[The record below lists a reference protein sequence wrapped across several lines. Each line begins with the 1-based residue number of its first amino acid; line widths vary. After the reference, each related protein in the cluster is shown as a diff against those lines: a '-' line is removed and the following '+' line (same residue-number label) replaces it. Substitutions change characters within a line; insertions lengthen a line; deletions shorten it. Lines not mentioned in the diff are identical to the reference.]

1 MGDRLAILVIHGMG
15 TQKPYETLDQFAC
28 GLEPQL
34 NSFGQPPSYS
44 RTLEYREHKSDPAKQ
59 QKHWT
64 QAIVRFHSLE
74 PIDSERPAIIDLI
87 EYYWAPIIN
96 GRVKALESLQFLIK
110 SALSPFD
117 YLRENLVAIAEV
129 SIDGTGA
136 TTPKAIKEGLPATS
150 NSQILQ
156 ILIRELARA
165 VFIFFPMLLL
175 VAGIY
180 SLLAQPMLN
189 ALAPKQNADWI
200 TYFWSGRPSWI
211 YAVEVALGAL
221 RWLLLGMTGKFLIQS
236 FLHADQPSQKI
247 DKLLIRCNV
256 LVGALFLALVAL
268 PFLDS
273 VWHLGPVALHGIA
286 VFLNRFHE
294 LGPGPRHDSDAA
306 MRWLHLRVA
315 FAPLGLRLFHMLG
328 YVALA
333 TLTYL
338 INRFLTTA
346 IGDLAVYLGADTLST
361 NFVARSQIMEECTQ
375 TVLELLGSQ
384 HDLIPNHTPSNY
396 DRIIIAAHSLGSV
409 IAYDTLNDLM
419 AQNMAFPPP
428 EQTFERIS
436 ALFTFG
442 CPLNKIYYFFR
453 ARTTP
458 KTYVLD
464 QISTPCTASACAIRH
479 QPVFSQCRR
488 PSIRISVGCLQ
499 SKRNWHWTLKIR
511 TPP

>member
-1 MGDRLAILVIHGMG
+1 
-15 TQKPYETLDQFAC
+15 
-28 GLEPQL
+28 
-34 NSFGQPPSYS
+34 
-44 RTLEYREHKSDPAKQ
+44 
-59 QKHWT
+59 
-64 QAIVRFHSLE
+64 
-74 PIDSERPAIIDLI
+74 
-87 EYYWAPIIN
+87 
-96 GRVKALESLQFLIK
+96 LIK

-136 TTPKAIKEGLPATS
+136 TTPRAIQEGLPTTS

-156 ILIRELARA
+156 ILIRELART

-236 FLHADQPSQKI
+236 FLHADEPSPKI
-247 DKLLIRCNV
+247 RKLLVRCNV
-256 LVGALFLALVAL
+256 LVGALFLALVTL

-273 VWHLGPVALHGIA
+273 VWHLGPVALHGLA
-286 VFLNRFHE
+286 AFLNKFHD
-294 LGPGPRHDSDAA
+294 LSPGPRHDSDAA
-306 MRWLHLRVA
+306 MRWLHLRIA
-315 FAPLGLRLFHMLG
+315 FAPLGLRLFHVLG
-328 YVALA
+328 YVGLA

-419 AQNMAFPPP
+419 AQNMAFPPLRNKP
-428 EQTFERIS
+428 SSASQPCLPLDVPSIRSITSSERVPPQKHTCLTRS
-436 ALFTFG
+436 A
-442 CPLNKIYYFFR
+442 
-453 ARTTP
+453 
-458 KTYVLD
+458 
-464 QISTPCTASACAIRH
+464 TPCTASACAIRH